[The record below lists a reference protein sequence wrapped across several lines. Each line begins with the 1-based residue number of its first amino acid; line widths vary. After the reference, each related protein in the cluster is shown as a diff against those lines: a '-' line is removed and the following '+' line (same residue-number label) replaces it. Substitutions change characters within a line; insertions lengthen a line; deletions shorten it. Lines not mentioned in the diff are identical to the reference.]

1 MDHRERGHRECHT
14 PATLERERLGVDQQ
28 TSCTYVNKL
37 KCFYT
42 NTDTL
47 LNKRTELSVLIH
59 EQNPDIIGITEILA
73 KKRAMDPEDLE
84 FHIEGYAHVTNL
96 EEHHK
101 RGVIL
106 YTKSHLNATIKK
118 ITGADNFEESIWC
131 EVSLKGSD
139 SVLIG
144 VVYRSPSCNNVNHEH
159 LRTLLRNAADIGT
172 SHVLIMGDFNYGDI
186 NWANGTTP
194 SQLTNPVT
202 AFAETLGD
210 LYYHQH
216 ITDPTVGP
224 TSTRTHST

>member
-1 MDHRERGHRECHT
+1 M
-14 PATLERERLGVDQQ
+14 AGVGGGEAR
-28 TSCTYVNKL
+28 VGGRV
-37 KCFYT
+37 
-42 NTDTL
+42 DTL

-59 EQNPDIIGITEILA
+59 EHNPDVIGITEILA
-73 KKRAMDPEDLE
+73 KNRTMDPEDLE

-106 YTKSHLNATIKK
+106 YTKSHLNATIIKK

-159 LRTLLRNAADIGT
+159 LRTP
-172 SHVLIMGDFNYGDI
+172 S
-186 NWANGTTP
+186 TT
-194 SQLTNPVT
+194 
-202 AFAETLGD
+202 
-210 LYYHQH
+210 
-216 ITDPTVGP
+216 
-224 TSTRTHST
+224 